1 MPWLLFG
8 AFIAFAAWQA
18 LKGVRKTLHGGG
30 CSNCSGCGGN
40 CSRVAFLPPAEKK
53 GSPSSAAEHDTE

>member
-18 LKGVRKTLHGGG
+18 LKGVKKTLHGGG

-40 CSRVAFLPPAEKK
+40 CSRVAFLSPAEKK
-53 GSPSSAAEHDTE
+53 GCSSSVAEHDTE